1 MEASAVAEAAA
12 AGAAAVEEAAE
23 VAMEEAAAV
32 ETAPIVSAAT
42 AAAVVEGAVA
52 EEAAVVDGPSAVEGD
67 GHSAVGHDES
77 EVAENAFA
85 ENSGAAAV
93 ESAHLVDDAE
103 VGLGDTDSVEPAA
116 AAAGAD
122 SEHTATPEA
131 EEGEKKKKVV
141 KKVVIKK
148 VCLLPCVYTF
158 PSVQIAAAVVHC
170 AVNRRGAAGW
180 SGCPH
185 CPCSG
190 AG

>member
-1 MEASAVAEAAA
+1 MAEAAA

-93 ESAHLVDDAE
+93 ESAHLVDDICAE
-103 VGLGDTDSVEPAA
+103 VGLGDTDSAEPT

-131 EEGEKKKKVV
+131 EEAEKKKKVV

-148 VCLLPCVYTF
+148 VRLLPCFHTF
-158 PSVQIAAAVVHC
+158 PSVQ
-170 AVNRRGAAGW
+170 
-180 SGCPH
+180 
-185 CPCSG
+185 
-190 AG
+190 

>member
-1 MEASAVAEAAA
+1 MQTMEASAVAEAAEA
-12 AGAAAVEEAAE
+12 AGEAAVEEAAEVAAVEEAAE

-32 ETAPIVSAAT
+32 ERAPVVSAAT
-42 AAAVVEGAVA
+42 AAAVVEEAVA

-77 EVAENAFA
+77 ELAENAFS

-93 ESAHLVDDAE
+93 ESAHLVDDI
-103 VGLGDTDSVEPAA
+103 GLGDTDSAEPT

-131 EEGEKKKKVV
+131 EEAEKKKKVV

-148 VCLLPCVYTF
+148 VRLLPCFHTF
-158 PSVQIAAAVVHC
+158 PS
-170 AVNRRGAAGW
+170 AG
-180 SGCPH
+180 
-185 CPCSG
+185 
-190 AG
+190 

>member
-1 MEASAVAEAAA
+1 
-12 AGAAAVEEAAE
+12 
-23 VAMEEAAAV
+23 
-32 ETAPIVSAAT
+32 
-42 AAAVVEGAVA
+42 VA

-103 VGLGDTDSVEPAA
+103 VGLGDTDSAEPAA
-116 AAAGAD
+116 AAGAE

-148 VCLLPCVYTF
+148 VRLLPCVHTF
-158 PSVQIAAAVVHC
+158 PAVQ
-170 AVNRRGAAGW
+170 
-180 SGCPH
+180 
-185 CPCSG
+185 
-190 AG
+190 